1 MIHGILPVDKPEGM
15 SSAQVVRYVKKL
27 ETVSKTGH
35 MGTLDPFATGLLL
48 VGLNKGTKLSRF
60 FLSGSKRYL
69 ARLHLGVETDTL
81 DRTGTVLEELPV
93 PAHLDEPSIS
103 SAVEHFRGPQQQIPP
118 TFSALKHNGKPL
130 YRYAREGKTVEKPP
144 RDINIFDI
152 RVKGVEIPY
161 IDIDVVCSGGTYI
174 RTLAVDIGKEL
185 GTTAHLA
192 GLRRTGS
199 CGFSVGDAV
208 DFQSVAQKDIPCL
221 ENHTIH
227 LSRALSFLPSVEA
240 NPEMEKKIKH
250 GQRLSVKDGLP
261 DPSAKET
268 PVRIID
274 RTGSLCAVVE
284 FDNSSGKLNY
294 CCVFSA

>member
-1 MIHGILPVDKPEGM
+1 
-15 SSAQVVRYVKKL
+15 
-27 ETVSKTGH
+27 
-35 MGTLDPFATGLLL
+35 
-48 VGLNKGTKLSRF
+48 
-60 FLSGSKRYL
+60 
-69 ARLHLGVETDTL
+69 
-81 DRTGTVLEELPV
+81 
-93 PAHLDEPSIS
+93 
-103 SAVEHFRGPQQQIPP
+103 
-118 TFSALKHNGKPL
+118 
-130 YRYAREGKTVEKPP
+130 
-144 RDINIFDI
+144 
-152 RVKGVEIPY
+152 VKGVEIPY
-161 IDIDVVCSGGTYI
+161 IDIDVVCSGGTYM
-174 RTLAVDIGKEL
+174 RTLAVGIGKEL